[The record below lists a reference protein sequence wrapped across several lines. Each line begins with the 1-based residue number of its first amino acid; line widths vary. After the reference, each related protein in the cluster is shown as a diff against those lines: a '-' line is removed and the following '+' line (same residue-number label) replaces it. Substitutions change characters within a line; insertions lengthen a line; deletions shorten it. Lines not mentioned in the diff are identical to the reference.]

1 MRASA
6 QRFEVPPFVPARG
19 LASPHAQTIFA
30 NFARPSRLSAVVR
43 ERWDTPDGDVLDVLR
58 LPAPPDAPHALLLH
72 GLESRADSGYMATT
86 LHALGA
92 AGFGVCA
99 LAFRSCGF
107 GPNRRPR
114 TYHAGE
120 TDDVLF
126 ALSRM
131 RTRVRGPLV
140 AVGFSLGGSVLLNLL
155 ARTGDAA
162 PIVAAATV
170 SAPLDLAPCVDQID
184 RSGGWVRLYRERFL
198 LRLKRKVREKGR
210 RFPGLLDLDAVARA
224 RTIRRFDTLVTAPL
238 HGFDSA
244 DHYYADASAG
254 PHLARIARPVLVL
267 HADDDPLIP
276 GATIP
281 DTLDAHPLLTPV
293 RTPHGGHVAF
303 VAGTALRPHFWFEPL
318 IVRFLLGAL
327 AAAPARST

>member
-1 MRASA
+1 MSVPAP
-6 QRFEVPPFVPARG
+6 RFEVPPFVPARG

-30 NFARPSRLSAVVR
+30 NFARPSRLPAVVR

-86 LHALGA
+86 LRTLGD

-107 GPNRRPR
+107 GPNKQPR

-120 TDDVLF
+120 TDDALF
-126 ALSRM
+126 ALARM
-131 RTRVRGPLV
+131 RARVRGPLV

-162 PIVAAATV
+162 PVVAAATV
-170 SAPLDLAPCVDQID
+170 SAP
-184 RSGGWVRLYRERFL
+184 
-198 LRLKRKVREKGR
+198 
-210 RFPGLLDLDAVARA
+210 LDLDAVARA

-254 PHLARIARPVLVL
+254 PHLARIARPVLML
-267 HADDDPLIP
+267 HADDDPLVP
-276 GATIP
+276 GVTLPATLG
-281 DTLDAHPLLTPV
+281 DHAPLVSV
-293 RTPHGGHVAF
+293 RTRHGGHVAF
-303 VAGTALRPHFWFEPL
+303 VAGTPLRPHFWFEPL
-318 IVRFLLGAL
+318 VARFLGDALGAS
-327 AAAPARST
+327 PARSS

>member
-1 MRASA
+1 VRDA
-6 QRFEVPPFVPARG
+6 RFEVPPFVPARG
-19 LASPHAQTIFA
+19 LTSPHAQTIFA
-30 NFARPSRLSAVVR
+30 NFARPSRLPAVVR

-86 LHALGA
+86 LRTLGA

-107 GPNRRPR
+107 GPNRQPR

-120 TDDVLF
+120 TDDALF
-126 ALSRM
+126 ALTRM
-131 RTRVRGPLV
+131 RARVRGPLV

-155 ARTGDAA
+155 ARTGADA

-170 SAPLDLAPCVDQID
+170 SAPLDLAPCVDRLD
-184 RSGGWVRLYRERFL
+184 RGRGWVRLYRERFL
-198 LRLKRKVREKGR
+198 LRLKRKAREKAK
-210 RFPGLLDLDAVARA
+210 RFPGLLDPRAIDAA
-224 RTIRRFDTLVTAPL
+224 RTIRRFDAAVTAPL

-244 DHYYADASAG
+244 DHYYAEASAG
-254 PHLARIARPVLVL
+254 PHLARVARPVLVL

-276 GATIP
+276 HETIP
-281 DTLDAHPLLTPV
+281 ALLDAHPLLVPV
-293 RTPHGGHVAF
+293 RTRHGGHVAF
-303 VAGTALRPHFWFEPL
+303 VAGTPLRPQFWFEPL
-318 IVRFLLGAL
+318 VARFLTDAL
-327 AAAPARST
+327 AASPSRSA